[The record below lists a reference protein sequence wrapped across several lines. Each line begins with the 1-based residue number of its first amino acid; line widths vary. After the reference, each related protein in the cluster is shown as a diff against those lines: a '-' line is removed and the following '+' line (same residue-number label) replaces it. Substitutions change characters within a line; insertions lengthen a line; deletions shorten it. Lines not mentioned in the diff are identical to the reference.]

1 MAMGL
6 TLTYMTTKVP
16 NFAYGDFVLIGVYSA
31 YTSVKVFNN
40 NAYVGSVFGFAV
52 GAVASAAMYLL
63 VLRPMARRGS
73 SLVSLMIATFGVD
86 IGYVGVFGV
95 FTDYLQ
101 YNLGHIDAPQFYALP
116 DFNFLGYPGV
126 TYVAPISAVA
136 TVVGIYL
143 LFTRTKFGVAM
154 RAAVENPPLAR
165 VLGINVDLVT
175 TVSWM
180 LAGGFAAFAGGLFTL
195 QLPAGTA
202 TGNNVIVEIFA
213 ASVLGGLN
221 SIFGAAVGGVIIGGS
236 EILVTQGLGLGFGY
250 ILTALLGVVALV
262 AGVLIWA
269 RRARLPEVK
278 VGELPF
284 ANFSVSGVINRDVIV
299 SRQGALGLL
308 FIVAGAYMLFE
319 MATGF
324 STDLFVG
331 GLVNGF
337 GPNVTPYQQAV
348 PLLIMAI
355 ALMIIPQGLFS
366 IDFRR
371 LLRRKKQ

>member
-1 MAMGL
+1 MVPSYLISALIYACLFALMAMGL

-31 YTSVKVFNN
+31 YTTVKVFNN
-40 NAYVGSVFGFAV
+40 NAYVGSALGFGV
-52 GAVASAAMYLL
+52 GALASAVMYLA
-63 VLRPMARRGS
+63 VLRPMSRRGS

-86 IGYVGVFGV
+86 IGFVGIFGV

-116 DFNFLGYPGV
+116 DFSLFGYSGV
-126 TYVAPISAVA
+126 TYIAPLSAVA

-180 LAGGFAAFAGGLFTL
+180 LAGGFAAFAGGLLTL

-213 ASVLGGLN
+213 SSVLGGLN
-221 SIFGAAVGGVIIGGS
+221 SIFGAAVGGAIIGGS
-236 EILVTQGLGLGFGY
+236 EILVTLGLGPLGFGTVGA
-250 ILTALLGVVALV
+250 IVIAAVLLLIGALLFRGRKMRSKA
-262 AGVLIWA
+262 AGVIFVIFGIW
-269 RRARLPEVK
+269 
-278 VGELPF
+278 
-284 ANFSVSGVINRDVIV
+284 IV
-299 SRQGALGLL
+299 ADMALG
-308 FIVAGAYMLFE
+308 FPV
-319 MATGF
+319 
-324 STDLFVG
+324 DFVSYE
-331 GLVNGF
+331 LVNGF

-355 ALMIIPQGLFS
+355 TLMIIPQGLFS
-366 IDFRR
+366 VDYKR
-371 LLRRKKQ
+371 LLRRKKE